1 MLGIQCD
8 TGSGHTEKLQQM
20 TVKWNEMKSSDISG
34 VTASLLKFIGK
45 QVTIM

>member
-1 MLGIQCD
+1 MLGILCD

-20 TVKWNEMKSSDISG
+20 IVKWNKIKSSDYSG
-34 VTASLLKFIGK
+34 VTVSLLTFIGK

>member
-8 TGSGHTEKLQQM
+8 TGLGHTEKLQQM
-20 TVKWNEMKSSDISG
+20 TVKWNEMKSGDNSR
-34 VTASLLKFIGK
+34 VTVSLLTFIGK